1 MKPHDFSQVIM
12 RKKGNFLSWAQH
24 GINITDIAI
33 DRVLNPKFPFLF
45 VNIIEVQVLRETTTK

>member
-1 MKPHDFSQVIM
+1 M